1 MPDWATV
8 AIRTLAAVIVLFI
21 LTKILGKRQISQLS
35 TFEYI
40 TGITIGSLA
49 AYVSLDMEAEW
60 YLGIVALSVW
70 VFVSFVIEFAQIK
83 SKRLRDW
90 VDGNGTVL
98 IKEGKILEDNLKK
111 ERITNEELLTQL
123 RKKNAFRIADVEFAI
138 MEPNGEI
145 NVMLTAEN
153 QPLTPKNLGMKMPN
167 EPAPQA
173 IILDGVIMDEP
184 LATLGFSREWL
195 LTELD
200 KLGLDITNIYIGQAN
215 TFGELYVDT
224 YDDQL
229 QLPVPSTRASLLAT
243 LKKCEADL
251 EMFGLST
258 RDPKVKAMYEQSSEA
273 LQRMIQEV
281 RPYLTES

>member
-8 AIRTLAAVIVLFI
+8 AIRTLAAVIILFA
-21 LTKILGKRQISQLS
+21 LTKLLGKRQISQLS
-35 TFEYI
+35 PFEYI
-40 TGITIGSLA
+40 TGITIGSIA
-49 AYVSLDMEAEW
+49 AYISLDMEAEW
-60 YLGIVALSVW
+60 YLGAVALAVW
-70 VFVSFVIEFAQIK
+70 VLVSFIIEVMQIK

-90 VDGNGTVL
+90 IDGNGTVL

-111 ERITNEELLTQL
+111 ERLTNEELLTQL

-145 NVMLTAEN
+145 NVLLTKEN
-153 QPLTPKNLGMKMPN
+153 QPLTPKHVGIKMPN
-167 EPAPQA
+167 QSVPQSV
-173 IILDGVIMDEP
+173 ILDGVIMDEP

-200 KLGLDITNIYIGQAN
+200 KLGLDAANIFIAQAD
-215 TFGELYVDT
+215 TLGELYVDT

-229 QLPVPSTRASLLAT
+229 KLPSPSNRATLLAT

-251 EMFGLST
+251 EMFSLST
-258 RDPKVKAMYEQSSEA
+258 RDQRVKQMYGQCSEE
-273 LQRMIQEV
+273 LQQMIQDV
-281 RPYLTES
+281 KPYLTQ